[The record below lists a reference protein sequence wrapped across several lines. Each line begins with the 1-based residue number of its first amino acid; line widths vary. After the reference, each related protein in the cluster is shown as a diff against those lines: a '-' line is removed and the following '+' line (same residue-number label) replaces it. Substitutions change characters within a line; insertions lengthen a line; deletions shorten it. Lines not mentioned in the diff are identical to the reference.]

1 MMNHDISIQY
11 LRVVRYPNSCSGNFI
26 WEIRLFIIP
35 QRQRITSNDHTIR
48 NEYIIKSSQPKS
60 CPPCFYIIIFDEP
73 DKYQMAN
80 ILSWK
85 CSFKYI

>member
-1 MMNHDISIQY
+1 MMNHDISISY

-26 WEIRLFIIP
+26 RDNRLVIIP
-35 QRQRITSNDHTIR
+35 QRQRITSDDHTIR
-48 NEYIIKSSQPKS
+48 NEYIIESSQSKS
-60 CPPCFYIIIFDEP
+60 CPPCVYIIIFDEP